1 MATKTTARPKP
12 KVTPLPGQKRITPKP
27 TNAREH
33 TAERISKWMGK
44 RGWTKAVRGVYRYSV
59 KKSEARRENRLALKE
74 MRESAVPT
82 WRQRVEHR
90 RSQRTGGA
98 GRGRAKNYC
107 AGCGKAMSAEELRT
121 HDCGPKP
128 KAAKATAATAAT
140 QPAPAAPPAPVAA
153 PQAPQAPP
161 AAPSDTPATPAPT
174 RRQRLKDRL
183 SGKAEMPTQPIVAP
197 AGATVTP
204 IAGSKPAPPPAT
216 AGANNNE
223 GSPQMAWGS
232 KSGNGNGASAAG
244 GGSSG
249 AASSA
254 TVGAMLTPWT
264 AWAQNVPKTHIEMV
278 AELEAMNQL
287 MVAIGQTIRERQARM
302 INMGSGPNGEQI
314 GFHPTCVQQLNGAAD
329 QISAAGAYFTA
340 THVAITAHYQA
351 LIQHYQGGTP
361 DPGRQYLSNAS

>member
-1 MATKTTARPKP
+1 MATKTTPKAKATATPKAKP
-12 KVTPLPGQKRITPKP
+12 KMPKARSVFGKGGHSKP
-27 TNAREH
+27 TNTREH
-33 TAERISKWMGK
+33 IVHRISKRADK
-44 RGWTKAVRGVYRYSV
+44 HGWARFVRGLHRLGLAQA
-59 KKSEARRENRLALKE
+59 ERARERREALR
-74 MRESAVPT
+74 MGRESIYPT
-82 WRQRVEHR
+82 WSQRVGQR
-90 RSQRTGGA
+90 RQERKSGQGQ
-98 GRGRAKNYC
+98 GRARSTNYC
-107 AGCGKAMSAEELRT
+107 AGCGKTMSAAQLRT
-121 HDCGPKP
+121 HDCGSQSKTG
-128 KAAKATAATAAT
+128 KAKATTPT
-140 QPAPAAPPAPVAA
+140 

-161 AAPSDTPATPAPT
+161 AAPSSAAAAPAPT
-174 RRQRLKDRL
+174 RRQRLRDRL
-183 SGKAEMPTQPIVAP
+183 SGKTEMPAQPTTTP
-197 AGATVTP
+197 TGAVVTP
-204 IAGSKPAPPPAT
+204 IAGSKPATPPAT

-223 GSPQMAWGS
+223 GSPQMAWGKPS
-232 KSGNGNGASAAG
+232 NGSTSGGASASG

-302 INMGSGPNGEQI
+302 INMGTGPNGEQI

>member
-1 MATKTTARPKP
+1 V
-12 KVTPLPGQKRITPKP
+12 KVQTP
-27 TNAREH
+27 
-33 TAERISKWMGK
+33 
-44 RGWTKAVRGVYRYSV
+44 
-59 KKSEARRENRLALKE
+59 
-74 MRESAVPT
+74 SAVPT

-90 RSQRTGGA
+90 RSQRTGGT

-107 AGCGKAMSAEELRT
+107 AGCGKTMSADELRT

-128 KAAKATAATAAT
+128 KAAKVTVATAAA
-140 QPAPAAPPAPVAA
+140 QSAPAVPPPTPVTA

-161 AAPSDTPATPAPT
+161 AAPSGTPATPAPT
-174 RRQRLKDRL
+174 RRARLKDRL
-183 SGKAEMPTQPIVAP
+183 TGKTEMPTQPIVAP

-204 IAGSKPAPPPAT
+204 IAGSKPAPSPAT
-216 AGANNNE
+216 AGANNDQ
-223 GSPQMAWGS
+223 GSNAMALGWTGTNKGS
-232 KSGNGNGASAAG
+232 NGAAG
-244 GGSSG
+244 SGGSSG

-254 TVGAMLTPWT
+254 TVGAMLTPWQ

-287 MVAIGQTIRERQARM
+287 MVSIGQTIRERQARM
-302 INMGSGPNGEQI
+302 VNMGSGPNGEQI

>member
-1 MATKTTARPKP
+1 MATRTTARPKP
-12 KVTPLPGQKRITPKP
+12 KVTHLPGQKRITPKP

-33 TAERISKWMGK
+33 TAERISKWMNK

-90 RSQRTGGA
+90 RSQRTGGT

-107 AGCGKAMSAEELRT
+107 AGCGKAMSAEALRT

-128 KAAKATAATAAT
+128 KAATAPAAA
-140 QPAPAAPPAPVAA
+140 QPAPAAPPPAPVAA

-161 AAPSDTPATPAPT
+161 TAPSSTPATPAPT
-174 RRQRLKDRL
+174 RRQRLRDRL
-183 SGKAEMPTQPIVAP
+183 SGKAEMPTAPIVAP

-204 IAGSKPAPPPAT
+204 IAGSRPAPSPAT

-232 KSGNGNGASAAG
+232 KSGNGNGASAGG

-302 INMGSGPNGEQI
+302 INMGTGPNGEQI